1 MATMKEVAKR
11 AGVGLVT
18 VSRVVNNSGYVGEA
32 TRKKVEA
39 AIEELHYIPNMVASN
54 LRSRQSDFLA
64 LVLPDITN
72 SFWTSIARGAED
84 EAWSQGY
91 GVFICNT
98 DNDPQKEEA
107 YIQRL
112 LQHRVEG
119 VMIVPAPYASSEDL
133 LGRLR
138 QHGVKFV
145 VVHRRLSRV
154 AADVVRSDGEGAA
167 RTLTTELIR
176 AGRRRIAFVGR
187 PFTDPSSKERR
198 MGYENALRR
207 AGLPVAPD
215 LIHAGEEHPE
225 SGGFHMVTQLLTGA
239 NRPDAILLANSR
251 LAIGGLRAIEQA
263 GLSIPDDIM
272 VAAFHDINTIDPYAP
287 RLMTAVQPSYRMGQ
301 LATRR
306 LLEMNN
312 SGDGPYKE
320 IILEPT
326 IRLLSD
332 HTIEQQSLTDG
343 QRDTVTQGATA

>member
-1 MATMKEVAKR
+1 MKKVAEL
-11 AGVGLVT
+11 AGVSAIT

-39 AIEELHYIPNMVASN
+39 AIEELHYVPNMIASN

-84 EAWSQGY
+84 EASSQGY

-98 DNDPQKEEA
+98 DNDPKKEDA

-112 LQHRVEG
+112 LQQRVEG
-119 VMIVPAPYASSEDL
+119 VMIVPTPYTSTEAQLE
-133 LGRLR
+133 RLR
-138 QHGVKFV
+138 QHGIKFV
-145 VVHRRLSRV
+145 VIHRQLTNV
-154 AADVVRSDGEGAA
+154 MADVVRSDGEGAA

-176 AGRRRIAFVGR
+176 AGRRRIAFVGLS
-187 PFTDPSSKERR
+187 FTAPLNKERLT
-198 MGYENALRR
+198 GYENALRR
-207 AGLPVAPD
+207 AGLPVTKE
-215 LIHAGEEHPE
+215 LFCAGEAEPE
-225 SGGFHMVTQLLTGA
+225 QGGFQMVTKLLTGG
-239 NRPDAILLANSR
+239 NSPDAILLANSR

-263 GLSIPDDIM
+263 GLTIPSDIM

-287 RLMTAVQPSYRMGQ
+287 RLITAVQPSYRMGQ
-301 LATRR
+301 LAARR

-312 SGDGPYKE
+312 DGNGPYKE

-326 IRLLSD
+326 FRLLND
-332 HTIEQQSLTDG
+332 HTH
-343 QRDTVTQGATA
+343 